1 MTLQTI
7 PLAKLIPSAANVR
20 KTGGASIE
28 ELAASIASTGLLN
41 NLVVRPVLQDDGTP
55 TGKYEVVA
63 GGRRLAALKHLAK
76 AKRIAKNV
84 PVPCNVLDA
93 ENPTEVSLA
102 ENVIRLAMHPADQF
116 EAFAALVEQGLDVEE
131 IAARFGTSSG
141 QVKKLLRLSAVSPHL
156 VTVYREGGMT
166 LEQLMAFAVTDDHEA
181 QERVWSE
188 KLERNPSGIRRAL
201 TEAWVDVGHRYAR
214 FVGIDAY
221 VAAGGTVER
230 DLFQEQ
236 HEGYLTDRTLL
247 DRLVRE
253 KLDAL
258 GDELRA
264 EGWQWVEM
272 LPDSSS
278 LAIHDLHR
286 LTPETQPLSD
296 EDQAEQDVLATEYDA
311 LASEDVDDEA
321 VAERLEVIDAR
332 LQELSAKSAYWP
344 DYVKSSAGVGLRIA
358 HNGTVEI
365 VEGLTRE
372 KHPAR
377 ASNDNITEKKARP
390 LLASSLVRSLSAQRS
405 AALRVMLVE
414 QPDVALE
421 ALVYTLALPLF
432 YKATGLDTCLDIRIE
447 HPALGKEDDSI
458 EESPAM
464 QRLVQRHETW
474 TGMLPEA
481 DAFWPWL
488 RTQSI
493 ERKLELLAFCTAQ
506 TLTAVQSKLDVPG
519 YEQPKLAH
527 ADVLHT
533 ATALDMAQWWEP
545 TRRTYLGRVSKDL
558 MLQAVREARDPHA
571 AASLNGDK
579 REKMIARAEKKLAGT
594 GWLPSLLRSPLAS
607 DAPAA
612 EEPTVREAA

>member
-1 MTLQTI
+1 MTLQSI

-20 KTGGASIE
+20 KAGGASIE

-41 NLVVRPVLQDDGTP
+41 NLVVRPVTQDDGTP

-76 AKRIAKNV
+76 TKRVAKNLA
-84 PVPCNVLDA
+84 VPCNVLDA

-102 ENVIRLAMHPADQF
+102 ENVIRQAMHPADQF
-116 EAFAALVEQGLDVEE
+116 DAFAALAGQGLDAEE
-131 IAARFGTSSG
+131 IAARFGTSSA
-141 QVKKLLRLSAVSPHL
+141 QVKKLLRLSSVSPQL

-188 KLERNPSGIRRAL
+188 KLEHNPSGIRRAL
-201 TEAWVDVGHRYAR
+201 TEAWVDTRHRYVR
-214 FVGIDAY
+214 FIGVDAY
-221 VAAGGTVER
+221 VAAGGAVER
-230 DLFQEQ
+230 DLFQEE
-236 HEGYLTDRTLL
+236 HEGYLTDRALL

-278 LAIHDLHR
+278 LALHDMHR
-286 LTPETQPLSD
+286 LTPETQPLP
-296 EDQAEQDVLATEYDA
+296 EEEAAEQDALATEYDA
-311 LASEDVDDEA
+311 LASEDIHDEA
-321 VAERLEVIDAR
+321 VSERLEVIDAR
-332 LQELSAKSAYWP
+332 LQELSAKTTYWP
-344 DYVKSSAGVGLRIA
+344 DYVKSTAGVGLRIA
-358 HNGTVEI
+358 HDGSVEI

-372 KHPAR
+372 KRLAR
-377 ASNDNITEKKARP
+377 ASNDNSTEKKARP

-405 AALRVMLVE
+405 AALRVMLAE
-414 QPDVALE
+414 QPEVALE

-432 YKATGLDTCLDIRIE
+432 YRATGLDTCLDIRIE
-447 HPALGKEDDSI
+447 HPALGREDDSI

-464 QRLVQRHETW
+464 QRLVQEHETW
-474 TGMLPEA
+474 IRELPEA

-488 RTQSI
+488 RSQTI
-493 ERKLELLAFCTAQ
+493 ERKLELLAYCTAQ
-506 TLTAVQSKLDVPG
+506 TLTAVQTRLDVPG
-519 YEQPKLAH
+519 YEQAALAH
-527 ADVLHT
+527 ADAVHT

-594 GWLPSLLRSPLAS
+594 GWLPALLRSPLSS
-607 DAPAA
+607 DEPGAD
-612 EEPTVREAA
+612 EPTVREAA